1 MQNLSKCMQTF
12 NDVEAF
18 TRAWDTFE
26 QSHCPYRNEKHISK
40 THHYKVLL
48 VVISKVRSG
57 NSGFYLGYNRVST
70 PSILTPWYY

>member
-1 MQNLSKCMQTF
+1 MQTF

-48 VVISKVRSG
+48 IAVRIEG
-57 NSGFYLGYNRVST
+57 VET
-70 PSILTPWYY
+70 PVLT